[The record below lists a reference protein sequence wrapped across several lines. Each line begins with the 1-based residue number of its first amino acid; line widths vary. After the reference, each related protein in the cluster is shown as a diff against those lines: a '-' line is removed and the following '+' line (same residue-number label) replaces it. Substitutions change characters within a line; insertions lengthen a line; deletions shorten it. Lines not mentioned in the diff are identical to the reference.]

1 MKGLLAERDHT
12 DQVAT
17 RAVER
22 QRMEDKLRARVEA
35 AEKKAAAA
43 GPPDLKRRRYNGRIG

>member
-1 MKGLLAERDHT
+1 MKGLSAERDQT

-43 GPPDLKRRRYNGRIG
+43 GPPDLKRRYNGRIG